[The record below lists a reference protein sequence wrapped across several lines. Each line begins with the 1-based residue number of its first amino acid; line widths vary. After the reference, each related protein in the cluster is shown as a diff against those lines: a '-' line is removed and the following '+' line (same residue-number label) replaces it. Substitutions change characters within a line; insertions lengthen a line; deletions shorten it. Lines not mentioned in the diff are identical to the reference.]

1 MTGYSLLLCSAA
13 RMPVRQRPDRQHYS
27 AFNYRHCPNDDPPV
41 TMRRSS
47 SQAVAIARTYLQ
59 EDQADLT
66 CQPAFRDQC
75 AHPTRHRLS
84 LPL

>member
-1 MTGYSLLLCSAA
+1 MLVYQCWCNIAPPLT
-13 RMPVRQRPDRQHYS
+13 
-27 AFNYRHCPNDDPPV
+27 YRHLQP
-41 TMRRSS
+41 
-47 SQAVAIARTYLQ
+47 QAVAIARTYLQ